1 MFGIKRRV
9 KRLEASSHVA
19 KIKSGYI
26 DKLTGLMYNKKGR
39 LNEFSVP
46 DYTEENDKRHEQVAL
61 EYLNK
66 SSSGGTN
73 LVGFLPQVDLPV
85 SYTGDKDSI
94 LSALAIDAVTRD
106 FSAQFDDNYEYIW
119 AFDFDKMETKC
130 VILAGTI
137 EEAINIYVE
146 RYGIRS
152 VSDIIPPLI
161 GNTQQAVDNYNKI
174 AKSNNVK
181 ATMSS
186 RNVEK
191 GILYQYV
198 VE

>member
-9 KRLEASSHVA
+9 KQLEASSHVD
-19 KIKSGYI
+19 KIKSGYL
-26 DKLTGLMYNKKGR
+26 DKLTGLMYNKKGQ

-46 DYTEENDKRHEQVAL
+46 DYTEENDKRHEQIAI

-66 SSSGGTN
+66 SSGGGN
-73 LVGFLPQVDLPV
+73 SLVGYLPQADIPV
-85 SYTGDKDSI
+85 RYDGDKDSI

-106 FSAQFDDNYEYIW
+106 FSAQFYDNYEYIW

-130 VILAGTI
+130 VVLAGTI

-161 GNTQQAVDNYNKI
+161 GNIQQAVDNYNKI
-174 AKSNNVK
+174 AKLNNVK
-181 ATMSS
+181 ATMNS